1 MKRITPE
8 DVVDAY
14 IATGRF
20 LIQHTWI
27 TEDGGACGLG
37 VLFLAAGGRCEEA
50 YSRAIYTKLGDVLG
64 VHADYCMDFS
74 HGFSL
79 NVGEESSCHSEA
91 FRDGVAARKAAL
103 AHFSKVKADQQ
114 APEPELACSVR

>member
-20 LIQHTWI
+20 LIQHTWS

-37 VLFLAAGGRCEEA
+37 VLFLAAGGRCEDA
-50 YSRAIYTKLGDVLG
+50 YSKAIYDKLSE
-64 VHADYCMDFS
+64 VHGLDPDYCMHFS

-103 AHFSKVKADQQ
+103 AHFAKVKQEATQHVP
-114 APEPELACSVR
+114 ALELVR